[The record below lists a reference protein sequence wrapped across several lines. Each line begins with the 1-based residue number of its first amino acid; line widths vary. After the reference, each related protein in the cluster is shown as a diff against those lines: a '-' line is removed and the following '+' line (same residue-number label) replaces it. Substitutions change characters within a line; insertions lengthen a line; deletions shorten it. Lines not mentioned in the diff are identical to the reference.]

1 MDFIDG
7 IVVEILYVSV
17 SVFIIFQQRIVVCYW
32 LSNKT
37 VKINNSERL
46 GDAVEELQ
54 IDILKVITFQ
64 KVYDADYKS
73 LDMEFA
79 TNKIG
84 LTDFIRN
91 MSELKLGR
99 YFYGFQKIRLSDFH
113 LFHVDDNENKM
124 DISSDEK
131 RFDQVRPNLLVIVD
145 ATSSDQFQEHFNE
158 PPLVFGHFG
167 WICSDGSGSLLMGMP
182 RPPPLLQPLVIADDF
197 FTDLLEGPDL

>member
-99 YFYGFQKIRLSDFH
+99 YFYDFQKIRLSDFH

>member
-7 IVVEILYVSV
+7 VVVEILYVSV

-99 YFYGFQKIRLSDFH
+99 YFYDFQKIRLSDFH